1 MLFDD
6 LKKAKMMALKN
17 KDNNARSV
25 LEAVISRTMLQQ
37 VELKAKGLELK
48 DEDTLA
54 NIQKITKELEEE
66 KTSFASAGRT
76 ENVEALEAQIEYIS
90 QFLPKQLSEDEIKD
104 IINSL
109 PDKSI
114 PQVMKHFKTNYQG
127 KCDMGLVSRI
137 AKELA

>member
-66 KTSFASAGRT
+66 KTSFASAGRR
-76 ENVEALEAQIEYIS
+76 ENVEALEAQIKYIS
-90 QFLPKQLSEDEIKD
+90 QFLPKQLSENEIKD